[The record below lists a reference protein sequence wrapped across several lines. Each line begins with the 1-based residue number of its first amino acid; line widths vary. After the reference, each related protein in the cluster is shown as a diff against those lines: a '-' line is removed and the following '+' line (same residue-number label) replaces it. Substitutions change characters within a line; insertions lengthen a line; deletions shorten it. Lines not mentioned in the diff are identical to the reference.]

1 MGVIIT
7 KRKLLFSI
15 PSERWEHR
23 ASAIYFFSTDMYKKL
38 VEFNQ
43 ELRKK
48 VSLPKL
54 HSGDMIKVYRKI
66 KEGEKER
73 LQVFQGTVIA
83 IKGGQSSSLMVTV
96 RKVSFGIGVELV
108 LPLLS
113 PTIEKIEILKS
124 TRSRRS
130 KLYFVR
136 DKSAKVLSKKLRE
149 VGLKSKPG
157 MISEET
163 AVEEESEMKEEPIE
177 SIEEG
182 VVAPEEVEAKA

>member
-1 MGVIIT
+1 MYQ
-7 KRKLLFSI
+7 KLI
-15 PSERWEHR
+15 
-23 ASAIYFFSTDMYKKL
+23 A
-38 VEFNQ
+38 FNQ

-48 VSLPKL
+48 VSLPEL
-54 HSGDMIKVYRKI
+54 HSGHMIKVYRKI
-66 KEGEKER
+66 KEGVKEG

-96 RKVSFGIGVELV
+96 RKVSFGVGVELV

-124 TRSRRS
+124 TKSRRS

-149 VGLKSKPG
+149 VGLKGKLSVVA
-157 MISEET
+157 SEET
-163 AVEEESEMKEEPIE
+163 PADDVESLAVEEELIE
-177 SIEEG
+177 
-182 VVAPEEVEAKA
+182 ADDATPEEAEVKA

>member
-1 MGVIIT
+1 
-7 KRKLLFSI
+7 
-15 PSERWEHR
+15 
-23 ASAIYFFSTDMYKKL
+23 
-38 VEFNQ
+38 
-43 ELRKK
+43 
-48 VSLPKL
+48 
-54 HSGDMIKVYRKI
+54 
-66 KEGEKER
+66 
-73 LQVFQGTVIA
+73 
-83 IKGGQSSSLMVTV
+83 
-96 RKVSFGIGVELV
+96 

>member
-1 MGVIIT
+1 MYQ
-7 KRKLLFSI
+7 KLI
-15 PSERWEHR
+15 
-23 ASAIYFFSTDMYKKL
+23 A
-38 VEFNQ
+38 FNQ

-48 VSLPKL
+48 VSLPEL

-96 RKVSFGIGVELV
+96 RKVSFGVGVELV

-124 TRSRRS
+124 TKSRRS

-149 VGLKSKPG
+149 VGLKGKLSV
-157 MISEET
+157 SAEEMP
-163 AVEEESEMKEEPIE
+163 VEDAEVMEEPVE
-177 SIEEG
+177 STEAEE
-182 VVAPEEVEAKA
+182 VTPEEVEAKA

>member
-1 MGVIIT
+1 MYQ
-7 KRKLLFSI
+7 KLI
-15 PSERWEHR
+15 
-23 ASAIYFFSTDMYKKL
+23 A
-38 VEFNQ
+38 FNQ

-48 VSLPKL
+48 VSLPEL

-96 RKVSFGIGVELV
+96 RKVSFGVGVELV

-124 TRSRRS
+124 TKSRRS

-149 VGLKSKPG
+149 VGLKGKLSVVA
-157 MISEET
+157 SEET
-163 AVEEESEMKEEPIE
+163 PADDVESLAVEEELIE
-177 SIEEG
+177 
-182 VVAPEEVEAKA
+182 ADDATPEEAEVKA

>member
-1 MGVIIT
+1 MYQ
-7 KRKLLFSI
+7 KLI
-15 PSERWEHR
+15 
-23 ASAIYFFSTDMYKKL
+23 A
-38 VEFNQ
+38 FNQ

-48 VSLPKL
+48 VSLPEL

-124 TRSRRS
+124 TKSRRS

-149 VGLKSKPG
+149 VGLKGKLSV
-157 MISEET
+157 SAEEMP
-163 AVEEESEMKEEPIE
+163 VEDAEVMEEPVE
-177 SIEEG
+177 STEAEE
-182 VVAPEEVEAKA
+182 VTPEEVEAKA

>member
-1 MGVIIT
+1 
-7 KRKLLFSI
+7 
-15 PSERWEHR
+15 
-23 ASAIYFFSTDMYKKL
+23 MYKKL
-38 VEFNQ
+38 VEFNK

-48 VSLPKL
+48 VSLPEL

-73 LQVFQGTVIA
+73 LQMFQGTVIA

-96 RKVSFGIGVELV
+96 RKMSFGVGVELV

-113 PTIEKIEILKS
+113 PTIDKIEILKS
-124 TRSRRS
+124 TSSRRS

-149 VGLKSKPG
+149 VALKSKGGIAIEETPVEEMEVESENEG
-157 MISEET
+157 IEAEQTTSEET
-163 AVEEESEMKEEPIE
+163 
-177 SIEEG
+177 
-182 VVAPEEVEAKA
+182 EVKA

>member
-1 MGVIIT
+1 MYQ
-7 KRKLLFSI
+7 KLI
-15 PSERWEHR
+15 
-23 ASAIYFFSTDMYKKL
+23 A
-38 VEFNQ
+38 FNQ

-48 VSLPKL
+48 VSLPEL

-113 PTIEKIEILKS
+113 PTISKIEILKS
-124 TRSRRS
+124 TKSRRS

-149 VGLKSKPG
+149 VGLKGKLSVVA
-157 MISEET
+157 SEEASADDVESL
-163 AVEEESEMKEEPIE
+163 AVEEELIE
-177 SIEEG
+177 ADE
-182 VVAPEEVEAKA
+182 VAPEEAEVKA

>member
-1 MGVIIT
+1 
-7 KRKLLFSI
+7 
-15 PSERWEHR
+15 
-23 ASAIYFFSTDMYKKL
+23 MYQKL
-38 VEFNQ
+38 VAFNQ

-48 VSLPKL
+48 VSLPEL

-113 PTIEKIEILKS
+113 PTISKIEILKS
-124 TRSRRS
+124 TKSRRS

-149 VGLKSKPG
+149 VGLKGKLSVVA
-157 MISEET
+157 SEEASADDVESL
-163 AVEEESEMKEEPIE
+163 AVEEELIE
-177 SIEEG
+177 ADE
-182 VVAPEEVEAKA
+182 VAPEEAEVKA

>member
-1 MGVIIT
+1 M
-7 KRKLLFSI
+7 
-15 PSERWEHR
+15 H
-23 ASAIYFFSTDMYKKL
+23 KKL

-48 VSLPKL
+48 VSLPEL

-66 KEGEKER
+66 KEGDKER

-113 PTIEKIEILKS
+113 LAIEKIEILKS

-136 DKSAKVLSKKLRE
+136 DKSAKVISKKLRE
-149 VGLKSKPG
+149 VGLKGNISAVA
-157 MISEET
+157 SEEIPADDVEAL
-163 AVEEESEMKEEPIE
+163 AVEEELIE
-177 SIEEG
+177 ADE
-182 VVAPEEVEAKA
+182 VAPEEAEVKA